1 MAFKLK
7 TKNDIFNLHHSSE
20 FGKPVILKD
29 DLEKGIEGEA
39 NRDGTIFVNSK
50 MSDKKIEEAVNHEK
64 VHLDQMAQG
73 RLQYDN
79 DTVKWKR
86 DTQSPMKVYKRSE
99 MNEGHPDFEWEAE
112 AYKADSPLKK
122 GKDACYSKVRS
133 RYDKWPSAYASG
145 ALVKCRKVGAANWGN
160 KSK

>member
-7 TKNDIFNLHHSSE
+7 SKNEVFNLHHSSE

-29 DLEKGIEGEA
+29 DLEDGVEGEA

-50 MSDKKIEEAVNHEK
+50 MSDKKIEDAVEHEK

-79 DTVKWKR
+79 QTVKWKR
-86 DTQSPMKVYKRSE
+86 DTKSPMKVYKRSE

-112 AYKADSPLKK
+112 AYEVESSPMK
-122 GKDACYSKVRS
+122 KDACYKKVVS
-133 RYDKWPSAYASG
+133 RYGSKNSAYRSA
-145 ALVKCRKVGAANWGN
+145 AMAKCRKVGVANWGN
-160 KSK
+160 SKG